1 MRKRQ
6 YARFDGQQTM
16 SKTDNEIKQAGT
28 LSVRKNGK
36 TYGW

>member
-1 MRKRQ
+1 
-6 YARFDGQQTM
+6 M

-28 LSVRKNGK
+28 LSVRKKGK